1 MIDLGNGGGA
11 SSTGVGSGS
20 GSGAADAGVADL
32 CGGVVFLLFAA
43 CSARAAARAGSF
55 LFFSIAAASR
65 TGCATLTSVRHK
77 FIGVEER
84 MLDRTN
90 CRDSGRAGRKDSWNS
105 TERWAM
111 VLVEE
116 MVGAWDDCPQAC
128 CKVANAA
135 GRIDETQKEDGPSAV
150 GLDALAVAS

>member
-1 MIDLGNGGGA
+1 
-11 SSTGVGSGS
+11 
-20 GSGAADAGVADL
+20 
-32 CGGVVFLLFAA
+32 VFLLFAA

-90 CRDSGRAGRKDSWNS
+90 CRESGRAEKIAGIARKDGRWCSLRKWWARG
-105 TERWAM
+105 TTALERVARLQM
-111 VLVEE
+111 QREE
-116 MVGAWDDCPQAC
+116 
-128 CKVANAA
+128 
-135 GRIDETQKEDGPSAV
+135 
-150 GLDALAVAS
+150 